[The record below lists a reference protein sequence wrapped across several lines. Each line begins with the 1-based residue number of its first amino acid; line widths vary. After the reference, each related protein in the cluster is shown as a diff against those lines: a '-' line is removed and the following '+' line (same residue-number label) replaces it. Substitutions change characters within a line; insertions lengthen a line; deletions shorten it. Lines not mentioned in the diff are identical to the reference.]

1 MYGFQRIAL
10 CVPECRVA
18 DVDYNCDKM
27 LALAK
32 QAAKEKAGVVVFPE
46 LSVTTACCGDMFRS
60 QALLKA
66 AENGVARLLKELP
79 KRPVFVLG
87 APLVCHERLFN
98 VAIVVQN
105 GRIRGLSAN

>member
-18 DVDYNCDKM
+18 DVDYNCEKM

-46 LSVTTACCGDMFRS
+46 LSVTTASCGDMFRS
-60 QALLKA
+60 QALLTA
-66 AENGVARLLKELP
+66 AENGAGSFEMKSKE
-79 KRPVFVLG
+79 
-87 APLVCHERLFN
+87 E
-98 VAIVVQN
+98 
-105 GRIRGLSAN
+105 GLSWATV